1 MDPTRQSIDQILL
14 VVGIAAYVTA
24 AFALLGYFLFRTP
37 LLRALGL
44 PLAVLGCAS
53 QFAELGA
60 RWWMTG
66 VWPLTNLY
74 GSLSLFSAVAVA
86 IFVIFALRYDL
97 AFVGGP
103 VLALAAIALGYA
115 TTWNE
120 GYMPAVPALQSYWIK
135 IHVPI
140 VISAYASFMVAFCV
154 SVLYVVKA
162 ALESRY
168 QRGGLA
174 LRGVAAGAGG
184 VGGVGTAGVDLAGSA
199 YAAPGTMTRA
209 TDTPALL
216 QAAAVVKAA
225 MENRYQQGGT
235 VGVDLAVSAYAAPE
249 TITRASDTPALSQAA
264 AAGDPFAQWLTG
276 LPSLARLDVMQYR
289 IIAVGLP
296 LLSLG
301 IITGAM
307 WAKEAWGAYWQW
319 DPKETAALVS
329 WIVYAAYMH
338 LHTRPEWRGTRTAWV
353 SIIGF
358 ATIVFCYLGVN
369 IWISGLHSYKM

>member
-1 MDPTRQSIDQILL
+1 MDPTRQLLDQALL
-14 VVGIAAYVTA
+14 EIGIAAYVTGA
-24 AFALLGYFLFRTP
+24 LVLFAYFLTRRP
-37 LLRALGL
+37 LLRTIGM
-44 PLAVLGCAS
+44 PLAILGAAS

-74 GSLSLFSAVAVA
+74 GSLSLFSACAVT
-86 IFVIFALRYDL
+86 IFVVFAYRYEMD
-97 AFVGGP
+97 FIGGP

-140 VISAYASFMVAFCV
+140 VITAYASFMVSFCL
-154 SVLYVVKA
+154 SLLYLVKA
-162 ALESRY
+162 AVENRY
-168 QRGGLA
+168 RTGSPSV
-174 LRGVAAGAGG
+174 RGVAAGAGANID
-184 VGGVGTAGVDLAGSA
+184 VPLN
-199 YAAPGTMTRA
+199 YAALPAFGTVR
-209 TDTPALL
+209 TDTPAL
-216 QAAAVVKAA
+216 
-225 MENRYQQGGT
+225 
-235 VGVDLAVSAYAAPE
+235 
-249 TITRASDTPALSQAA
+249 ASAA
-264 AAGDPFAQWLTG
+264 AAGDGVAQWLSG
-276 LPSLARLDVMQYR
+276 LPSLAKLDIMQYR
-289 IIAVGLP
+289 VIAVGLP

-338 LHTRPEWRGTRTAWV
+338 LHTRPEWRGTRTSLV
-353 SIIGF
+353 SVFGF

>member
-1 MDPTRQSIDQILL
+1 MDPTRQAIDQALL
-14 VVGIAAYVTA
+14 VIGLAAYITGALALFGFFLTRKPVLRTA
-24 AFALLGYFLFRTP
+24 GI
-37 LLRALGL
+37 
-44 PLAVLGCAS
+44 PLAILGAVS
-53 QFAELGA
+53 QFAELGT

-86 IFVIFALRYDL
+86 IFLIFSYRYDL

-103 VLALAAIALGYA
+103 VLGLAAIALGYA

-140 VISAYASFMVAFCV
+140 VICAYASFMVAFCV
-154 SVLYVVKA
+154 SVLYLLKA
-162 ALESRY
+162 GFENSYRA
-168 QRGGLA
+168 RGA
-174 LRGVAAGAGG
+174 SVRGVAAGAGG
-184 VGGVGTAGVDLAGSA
+184 PAVDMTMSA
-199 YAAPGTMTRA
+199 YAAGAALGVSRN
-209 TDTPALL
+209 DTPAI
-216 QAAAVVKAA
+216 A
-225 MENRYQQGGT
+225 
-235 VGVDLAVSAYAAPE
+235 
-249 TITRASDTPALSQAA
+249 QAA
-264 AAGDPFAQWLTG
+264 AAGDATAQWLAG
-276 LPSLARLDVMQYR
+276 LPSLARLDLLQYR

-329 WIVYAAYMH
+329 WIVYAGYMH
-338 LHTRPEWRGTRTAWV
+338 LHTRNAWRGARCALV
-353 SIIGF
+353 SVIGF

>member
-1 MDPTRQSIDQILL
+1 MDPLRQMMDQTLL
-14 VVGIAAYVTA
+14 VVGIAAYVTG
-24 AFALLGYFLFRTP
+24 AFVLLAHFLVRNPVLRTI
-37 LLRALGL
+37 GI
-44 PLAVLGCAS
+44 PLAIVGAVS

-74 GSLSLFSAVAVA
+74 GSLSLFSACAVT
-86 IFVIFALRYDL
+86 IFLVFAFKYDL
-97 AFVGGP
+97 TFVGAP
-103 VLALAAIALGYA
+103 VLAMAAIALGYA

-140 VISAYASFMVAFCV
+140 VITAYASFMVAFCV
-154 SVLYVVKA
+154 SLIYLFKA
-162 ALESRY
+162 AAENRY
-168 QRGGLA
+168 ARRGPT
-174 LRGVAAGAGG
+174 LRGAAAGAGG
-184 VGGVGTAGVDLAGSA
+184 ANVDVSMSA
-199 YAAPGTMTRA
+199 YAVSPLAGMVRN
-209 TDTPALL
+209 DTPS
-216 QAAAVVKAA
+216 
-225 MENRYQQGGT
+225 
-235 VGVDLAVSAYAAPE
+235 LAN
-249 TITRASDTPALSQAA
+249 AA
-264 AAGDPFAQWLTG
+264 AAGDATAQWLTG

-329 WIVYAAYMH
+329 WIVYAGYMH
-338 LHTRPEWRGTRTAWV
+338 LHTRPNLRGTFTAWISV
-353 SIIGF
+353 LGF
-358 ATIVFCYLGVN
+358 ATIIFCYLGVN

>member
-1 MDPTRQSIDQILL
+1 MDSTRQLIDQSLL
-14 VVGIAAYVTA
+14 VVGIAAYVTSA
-24 AFALLGYFLFRTP
+24 LLLLGYFLFRTP
-37 LLRALGL
+37 VLRAIGM
-44 PLAVLGCAS
+44 PLAILGCAT

-86 IFVIFALRYDL
+86 IFAIFAFRYDL
-97 AFVGGP
+97 AFIGGP

-140 VISAYASFMVAFCV
+140 VITAYASFMVAFCV
-154 SVLYVVKA
+154 SLIYLMKA
-162 ALESRY
+162 YAERRY
-168 QRGGLA
+168 ERRTTRVRGYAATAGGPAIDLTVSA
-174 LRGVAAGAGG
+174 HAYAAGAALG
-184 VGGVGTAGVDLAGSA
+184 
-199 YAAPGTMTRA
+199 APRN
-209 TDTPALL
+209 DTPA
-216 QAAAVVKAA
+216 
-225 MENRYQQGGT
+225 T
-235 VGVDLAVSAYAAPE
+235 V
-249 TITRASDTPALSQAA
+249 QAA
-264 AAGDPFAQWLTG
+264 AAGDGFAQWLAG

-289 IIAVGLP
+289 IVAVGLP

-329 WIVYAAYMH
+329 WIVYAGYMH
-338 LHTRPEWRGTRTAWV
+338 LHTRPEWRGVRTAWIGV
-353 SIIGF
+353 FGF

>member
-1 MDPTRQSIDQILL
+1 MDPFRQSVDQVLL
-14 VVGIAAYVTA
+14 VVGIAAYVTG
-24 AFALLGYFLFRTP
+24 ALVLLAYFLLRNPVLRTI
-37 LLRALGL
+37 GI
-44 PLAVLGCAS
+44 PLAVIGAAS

-74 GSLSLFSAVAVA
+74 GSLSLFSACAVT
-86 IFVIFALRYDL
+86 IFLIFALRYDL
-97 AFVGGP
+97 AFIGGP

-154 SVLYVVKA
+154 SLIYLVKA
-162 ALESRY
+162 AAEHRY
-168 QRGGLA
+168 ARRRSTVRGA
-174 LRGVAAGAGG
+174 AAGAGG
-184 VGGVGTAGVDLAGSA
+184 PNAGVTVST
-199 YAAPGTMTRA
+199 YAASPVLGTTR
-209 TDTPALL
+209 TDTPALAS
-216 QAAAVVKAA
+216 AAADGDATA
-225 MENRYQQGGT
+225 SW
-235 VGVDLAVSAYAAPE
+235 LA
-249 TITRASDTPALSQAA
+249 
-264 AAGDPFAQWLTG
+264 G

-319 DPKETAALVS
+319 DPKETAALFS

-338 LHTRPEWRGTRTAWV
+338 LHTRPNLRGTFTAWV
-353 SIIGF
+353 SVFGF
-358 ATIVFCYLGVN
+358 ASIVFCYLGVN
-369 IWISGLHSYKM
+369 IFISGLHSYKM

>member
-1 MDPTRQSIDQILL
+1 MDPTRQLLDQALL
-14 VVGIAAYVTA
+14 EIGIAAYVTGA
-24 AFALLGYFLFRTP
+24 LVLFAYFLTRRP
-37 LLRALGL
+37 VLRSIGM
-44 PLAVLGCAS
+44 PLAILGAAS

-74 GSLSLFSAVAVA
+74 GSLSLFSACAVT
-86 IFVIFALRYDL
+86 IYVVFAYRYQMD
-97 AFVGGP
+97 FIGGP

-140 VISAYASFMVAFCV
+140 VITAYASFMVAFCL
-154 SVLYVVKA
+154 SVLYLFKA
-162 ALESRY
+162 GMESRY
-168 QRGGLA
+168 RTRRIV
-174 LRGVAAGAGG
+174 LRVA
-184 VGGVGTAGVDLAGSA
+184 
-199 YAAPGTMTRA
+199 AAPGAGANFDLPLNTYAASASSPGVVRN
-209 TDTPALL
+209 DTPALVE
-216 QAAAVVKAA
+216 AAESGDATAA
-225 MENRYQQGGT
+225 
-235 VGVDLAVSAYAAPE
+235 
-249 TITRASDTPALSQAA
+249 
-264 AAGDPFAQWLTG
+264 WLTA
-276 LPSLARLDVMQYR
+276 LPSLAKLDIMQYR
-289 IIAVGLP
+289 VIAVGLP

-338 LHTRPEWRGTRTAWV
+338 LHTRPTLRGTITSCV
-353 SIIGF
+353 SILGF
-358 ATIVFCYLGVN
+358 ASIVFCYLGVN

>member
-1 MDPTRQSIDQILL
+1 MDPFRQTLDQALL
-14 VVGIAAYVTA
+14 VVGIAAYVTG
-24 AFALLGYFLFRTP
+24 AFVLLGYFLVRNPVLRTI
-37 LLRALGL
+37 GL
-44 PLAVLGCAS
+44 PLAAVGAVS

-74 GSLSLFSAVAVA
+74 GSLSLFSACAVA
-86 IFVIFALRYDL
+86 IFLIFAFRYDL
-97 AFVGGP
+97 AFIGGP

-140 VISAYASFMVAFCV
+140 VITAYASFMVAFCV
-154 SVLYVVKA
+154 SIVYLFKA
-162 ALESRY
+162 AAENRY
-168 QRGGLA
+168 ARRDLTVRGTATAPGGARMDVAMSTYAPAPPLA
-174 LRGVAAGAGG
+174 SP
-184 VGGVGTAGVDLAGSA
+184 VGGAVLGNPVVGTL
-199 YAAPGTMTRA
+199 RA
-209 TDTPALL
+209 DTPAL
-216 QAAAVVKAA
+216 
-225 MENRYQQGGT
+225 T
-235 VGVDLAVSAYAAPE
+235 S
-249 TITRASDTPALSQAA
+249 AA
-264 AAGDPFAQWLTG
+264 AAGDTTAQWLVG

-289 IIAVGLP
+289 VIAVGLP

-319 DPKETAALVS
+319 DPKETAALLS

-338 LHTRPEWRGTRTAWV
+338 LHTRPGLRGTFTAWISILGFV
-353 SIIGF
+353 SII
-358 ATIVFCYLGVN
+358 FCYLGVN